1 MPYTPAEARELRR
14 VVRREAREALAEVAR
29 VAGECG
35 ELCEVV
41 TGGEMAMGLRGR
53 KRRKGR
59 SEGGVL
65 FEAVDGGRRRRRR
78 VK

>member
-1 MPYTPAEARELRR
+1 M
-14 VVRREAREALAEVAR
+14 RREAREALAEVAR
-29 VAGECG
+29 VVGECG

-41 TGGEMAMGLRGR
+41 TGGEMVKGLGGR
-53 KRRKGR
+53 KRKRGR

-78 VK
+78 RRVKGGDFGV